1 MWWTSSGGRR
11 QAGAGGIRM
20 AALGRGSRGFG
31 PRHKGFPRTDG
42 KESPTNRGFRGDPEI
57 QSQEMVMPSALT
69 ETDFVARGWVAGPVF
84 TAPVAISK
92 ALEWQGHTISP
103 LRTPLTVQP

>member
-1 MWWTSSGGRR
+1 
-11 QAGAGGIRM
+11 
-20 AALGRGSRGFG
+20 
-31 PRHKGFPRTDG
+31 
-42 KESPTNRGFRGDPEI
+42 
-57 QSQEMVMPSALT
+57 MPSALT